1 MTWWDLQTSLYDCLA
16 DNYGRCRTFRDILL
30 NDFAVPHHWFFKHQP
45 TDKWLS
51 DTDNDL
57 DTMIDIRTKEISKE
71 EKPMLKNTLQC
82 YPPSAL
88 LGCKKKGMVKII
100 HKNPIL
106 QQDFDNLDKYD
117 IDEVKAALYA
127 IPYVCFVGLSVSGKG
142 LFALLLIEEPEKL
155 EAYAEHCFRYF
166 DSYGLPVDTSKGRN
180 YTDLRFVS
188 YDSKM
193 LFRDDPVALKIK
205 RFNAPKVQKRASVPI
220 KIQGNSGLITW
231 AIREVQ
237 NAQVG
242 QRFEIVRKV
251 AYTLG
256 GHGIGLDEIKQAIRE
271 CNQYDGVEAKY
282 LTHADEGFEAGKLKP
297 IAA

>member
-1 MTWWDLQTSLYDCLA
+1 MNWWDLQTSLYDCLA
-16 DNYGRCRTFRDILL
+16 DNFGRCRTFRDILL
-30 NDFAVPHHWFFKHQP
+30 NDFVVPHHWFFKHHP

-57 DTMIDIRTKEISKE
+57 DTIIDLRTKEISKE
-71 EKPMLKNTLQC
+71 EKLMLKSTLQC
-82 YPPSAL
+82 WTPSAL
-88 LGCKKKGMVKII
+88 LECKKKTQVKII

-106 QQDFDNLDKYD
+106 QLDFDNLEDYD
-117 IDEVKAALYA
+117 IDELKAAIYD
-127 IPYVCFVGLSVSGKG
+127 IPFVCFVGLSASGKG

-155 EAYAEHCFRYF
+155 EAYAEHCFKYF
-166 DSYGLPVDTSKGRN
+166 EGYGLPVDTSKGRN
-180 YTDLRFVS
+180 YTDLRFIS

-205 RFNAPKVQKRASVPI
+205 RFNAPKVVRRANVPI
-220 KIQGNSGLITW
+220 KIKCNSGLITW

-237 NAQVG
+237 NADVG

-251 AYTLG
+251 AYTMG
-256 GHGIGLDEIKQAIRE
+256 GHGTGLEEIKQAIRE
-271 CNQYDGVEAKY
+271 CSQYAGLHDKY
-282 LTHADEGFEAGKLKP
+282 LTHAVEGFEAGKLKP